1 MSVIPSTLD
10 NDACDIAIRAS
21 FLHFHSDPDDSG
33 DAYEYLE
40 DGLLILKQG
49 RVRYLVEACDWIDHL
64 PDGSGLELL
73 REFADRLPG
82 RTVLL
87 SGVTDAEEALFV
99 LEHSEARAFISK
111 EIDLDDLA
119 DALGEVMD
127 FNDDDSTWIWRSGQ
141 RAFVPS
147 GEAFPRESTLT
158 PKEREVFM
166 LMREGLLDK
175 QIAERLHRS
184 VHTIRVQIRA
194 IRRKRGS
201 SRRAEIEG

>member
-1 MSVIPSTLD
+1 MEILLVDDHPMVRHSLTAVL
-10 NDACDIAIRAS
+10 RAAGHGVTVAADCAEVRP
-21 FLHFHSDPDDSG
+21 L
-33 DAYEYLE
+33 LE
-40 DGLLILKQG
+40 DGRFDLLLLD
-49 RVRYLVEACDWIDHL
+49 YHL

>member
-1 MSVIPSTLD
+1 MEILLVDDHPMVRHSLTAVLRAAGHKVTDAADCAAARPLLD
-10 NDACDIAIRAS
+10 EGGFD
-21 FLHFHSDPDDSG
+21 
-33 DAYEYLE
+33 
-40 DGLLILKQG
+40 LLLLD
-49 RVRYLVEACDWIDHL
+49 YHL

-73 REFADRLPG
+73 REFAGRLPA
-82 RTVLL
+82 RTVVL
-87 SGVTDAEEALFV
+87 SGVTDTEEALFV
-99 LEHSEARAFISK
+99 LEHSEARAFVSK
-111 EIDLDDLA
+111 EVDLDDLD
-119 DALGEVMD
+119 DALRRVAAFPED
-127 FNDDDSTWIWRSGQ
+127 ESTWVWRSEQ

-158 PKEREVFM
+158 PREREVFM